1 MTKFLVIFIA
11 VLVIATLVLGVVVFS
26 KAYSEI
32 EDLSQQGTST
42 DQGGSSTDQGGSS
55 TDQGGSSTDQ
65 GGSST
70 DQGGSS
76 TDQGNGSTD
85 QGGQTPEEEEP
96 SADALP
102 PSFTYDGK
110 RYYTDNRLTL
120 FDGSYFAESAVG
132 EKYSD
137 SVVDVQADRG
147 NIRISNAWQPAS
159 GFNVLSP
166 IGEFSFER
174 FSGVAFFYRVY
185 DQAIGRWGDLELV
198 DGSNI
203 SLWFFFKQNAVEV
216 NGVIQDDSGYYA
228 GTSHDLY
235 FGVVSTELYG
245 KTIQLYCFV
254 A

>member
-1 MTKFLVIFIA
+1 MTKFLAIFIA

-26 KAYSEI
+26 KAYGEI
-32 EDLSQQGTST
+32 EDLTQQGA
-42 DQGGSSTDQGGSS
+42 
-55 TDQGGSSTDQ
+55 STDQ

-85 QGGQTPEEEEP
+85 QGGSSTDQGTQTPEEEEP

-102 PSFTYDGK
+102 PSFMYDGK
-110 RYYTDNRLTL
+110 KFYTDNRLTL
-120 FDGSYFAESAVG
+120 LDGSYFAEDARG
-132 EKYSD
+132 ENYSD

-147 NIRISNAWQPAS
+147 NIRISNAWQPAL

-185 DQAIGRWGDLELV
+185 DRGGKLKIDVVHVNHIGLEGVKDL
-198 DGSNI
+198 SN
-203 SLWFFFKQNAVEV
+203 LA
-216 NGVIQDDSGYYA
+216 SG
-228 GTSHDLY
+228 
-235 FGVVSTELYG
+235 FR
-245 KTIQLYCFV
+245 
-254 A
+254 